1 MLPDMSDTLM
11 EWEIPV
17 LLKTITQQTINFQ
30 PADIVTVTP
39 LQAVVQP
46 AQKDRLNPEQIDWS
60 LRYLQIH
67 ARQQLGVGQY
77 IEWEG
82 QDYKIT
88 EDGDYRLY
96 GFSDVVAEQT
106 KRPVLTATFML
117 TYTAGANGTITG
129 AEKQVVA
136 IGENATTV
144 TATPAAGYQF
154 VQWSD
159 GVLTASRTD
168 TDVQSTI
175 SVTAQFEAI
184 P

>member
-1 MLPDMSDTLM
+1 MLPDMSDTLL

-17 LLKTITQQTINFQ
+17 LLKTVTQQTINFH
-30 PADIVTVTP
+30 PADIVTVSP

-67 ARQQLGVGQY
+67 ARTQLGVGQF

-82 QDYKIT
+82 EDYKIT

-106 KRPVLTATFML
+106 KRPLLTATYML
-117 TYTAGANGTITG
+117 TYTAGDDGSITG
-129 AEKQVVA
+129 AAKQVVA
-136 IGENATTV
+136 AGEDGTTV
-144 TATPAAGYQF
+144 TAIPAAGQQF

-168 TDVQSTI
+168 TDVQATI
-175 SVTAQFEAI
+175 NVTAEFEDI